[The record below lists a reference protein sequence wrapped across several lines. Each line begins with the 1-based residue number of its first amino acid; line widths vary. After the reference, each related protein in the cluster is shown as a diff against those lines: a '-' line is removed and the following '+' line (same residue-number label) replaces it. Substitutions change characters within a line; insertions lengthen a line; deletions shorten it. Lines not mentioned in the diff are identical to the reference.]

1 MQGVSVLFKDE
12 TGDTIEVGLSFTGE
26 YIIICDSDF
35 VEVYIG
41 VKSIDTLI
49 QALQALKGELANVA
63 K

>member
-1 MQGVSVLFKDE
+1 MKLITFKDE
-12 TGDTIEVGLSFTGE
+12 TGDTIAVGSSFTKE
-26 YIIICDSDF
+26 YVTIDDGNT
-35 VEVYIG
+35 EVYIG